1 MTYQTI
7 GEGNTLK
14 FQSMYSLV
22 AVIDC
27 SLMLCRSANW
37 TNCAVNKS
45 KTIVQGRTLG
55 RARYSVTIQLQQG
68 LRENLVIPLSDSV
81 AVYII
86 YIVEHLVANHA

>member
-14 FQSMYSLV
+14 LQSMHSLV

-37 TNCAVNKS
+37 TNCPVNKS

-55 RARYSVTIQLQQG
+55 SNSVTIQLQQG

-81 AVYII
+81 AVCIVYV
-86 YIVEHLVANHA
+86 VEHLVANHA

>member
-1 MTYQTI
+1 MAYQTI

-14 FQSMYSLV
+14 LQSMYSLV

-55 RARYSVTIQLQQG
+55 SNSVTIHLQQG

-81 AVYII
+81 AVC
-86 YIVEHLVANHA
+86 IVYVVKHLVANHA

>member
-7 GEGNTLK
+7 GKGNTLK
-14 FQSMYSLV
+14 LQSMYSFV

-37 TNCAVNKS
+37 TNRPVNKS

-55 RARYSVTIQLQQG
+55 SNSVTIQLQQG

-81 AVYII
+81 TVCIVY
-86 YIVEHLVANHA
+86 VVKHLVANHA